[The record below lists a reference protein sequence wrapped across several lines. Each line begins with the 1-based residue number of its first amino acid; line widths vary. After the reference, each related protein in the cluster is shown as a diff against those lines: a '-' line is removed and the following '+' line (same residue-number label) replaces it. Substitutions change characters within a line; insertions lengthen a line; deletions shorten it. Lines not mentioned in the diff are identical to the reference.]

1 MTKIKLCGLTRITD
15 IQTANQLKPD
25 YIGFVFAPKSKRYIK
40 PECAAELK
48 TILDPDIAAVGVFV
62 NEKPEVIAA
71 LLNQNII
78 DLAQLHGTEDELY
91 IQQLRLLTIKPLI
104 KAFKIKNKAD
114 LEIAQNSSADH
125 ILLDAGAG
133 DGQTFDWDILKSFT
147 RPYFLAGGLNP
158 SNVDEAIKKLSPYA
172 VDVSSGIETA
182 GFKDAAKMKSFV
194 DAVNITNAAPN
205 KKPLNA

>member
-91 IQQLRLLTIKPLI
+91 IQQLRLLTTKPLI

-114 LEIAQNSSADH
+114 LETAQNSSADH

-158 SNVDEAIKKLSPYA
+158 SNVDEAIKKLRPYA

-205 KKPLNA
+205 RKPLNA

>member
-1 MTKIKLCGLTRITD
+1 M
-15 IQTANQLKPD
+15 
-25 YIGFVFAPKSKRYIK
+25 FAPKSKRYIK

-48 TILDPDIAAVGVFV
+48 PILDPDIAAVGVFV
-62 NEKPEVIAA
+62 NETPEVIAA

-91 IQQLRLLTIKPLI
+91 IQQLRLLTTKPLI

-114 LEIAQNSSADH
+114 LETAQNSSADH

-205 KKPLNA
+205 RKPLNA

>member
-15 IQTANQLKPD
+15 VQTANHLKPD

-62 NEKPEVIAA
+62 NETPEVIAA

-91 IQQLRLLTIKPLI
+91 IQQLRLLTTKPLI
-104 KAFKIKNKAD
+104 KAFKIKNKTD
-114 LEIAQNSSADH
+114 LEAAKNSSADH

-205 KKPLNA
+205 RKPLNA

>member
-114 LEIAQNSSADH
+114 LETAQNSSADH

-205 KKPLNA
+205 RKPLNA

>member
-114 LEIAQNSSADH
+114 LETAQNSSADH

>member
-25 YIGFVFAPKSKRYIK
+25 YIGFVLEPKSKRYIK

-91 IQQLRLLTIKPLI
+91 IQQLRLLTTKPLI
-104 KAFKIKNKAD
+104 KAFKINNKTD
-114 LEIAQNSSADH
+114 LEAAKNSSADH

-205 KKPLNA
+205 RKPLNA

>member
-1 MTKIKLCGLTRITD
+1 M
-15 IQTANQLKPD
+15 
-25 YIGFVFAPKSKRYIK
+25 FAPKSKRYIK

-114 LEIAQNSSADH
+114 LETAQNSSADH

>member
-1 MTKIKLCGLTRITD
+1 MTKIKLCGLTRVTD

-91 IQQLRLLTIKPLI
+91 IQQLRLLTTKPLI
-104 KAFKIKNKAD
+104 KAFKINNKTD
-114 LEIAQNSSADH
+114 LEAAKNSSADH

-205 KKPLNA
+205 RKPLNA